1 MENSEMENMEN
12 ADLLQPTDDLDLEIE
27 DEEAESEET
36 QPNLDVRHKDLPFV
50 VNGVRVYGKRNPASV
65 IEARCQRLYKR
76 QLEGL
81 TIRQLVLEHK
91 DRESIAEATA
101 WRDWNQVSQWN
112 TDDWNI
118 ERNTILPRIQQMRF
132 KIVNAAIK
140 KGQLQTAVMALKD
153 IGAVIGEVAPEQQ
166 AMLAPILNITVEE
179 SRPKNLSSGSEPV
192 NITSALNVVPENLSL
207 DAD

>member
-1 MENSEMENMEN
+1 MENMEN

-192 NITSALNVVPENLSL
+192 NITSALNVVPESLSL

>member
-153 IGAVIGEVAPEQQ
+153 IGAVIAFQDSKRSDKEGTIA
-166 AMLAPILNITVEE
+166 NRSYGTKGYW
-179 SRPKNLSSGSEPV
+179 RCYWGGSTGA
-192 NITSALNVVPENLSL
+192 TSNACTYS
-207 DAD
+207 

>member
-207 DAD
+207 DVD

>member
-1 MENSEMENMEN
+1 
-12 ADLLQPTDDLDLEIE
+12 
-27 DEEAESEET
+27 
-36 QPNLDVRHKDLPFV
+36 
-50 VNGVRVYGKRNPASV
+50 
-65 IEARCQRLYKR
+65 
-76 QLEGL
+76 
-81 TIRQLVLEHK
+81 
-91 DRESIAEATA
+91 
-101 WRDWNQVSQWN
+101 
-112 TDDWNI
+112 
-118 ERNTILPRIQQMRF
+118 MRF

>member
-1 MENSEMENMEN
+1 MMEDDQEELQETELSSE
-12 ADLLQPTDDLDLEIE
+12 D
-27 DEEAESEET
+27 AEV
-36 QPNLDVRHKDLPFV
+36 NLDIRNKELPFV
-50 VNGVRVYGKRNPASV
+50 VNGKRVYGKRNPYSL

-81 TIRQLVLEHK
+81 SIRQLVLDHA

-101 WRDWNQVSQWN
+101 WRDWNQVSKWN

-118 ERNTILPRIQQMRF
+118 ERSTILPRIQQMRF

-166 AMLAPILNITVEE
+166 AMLTPVLNITVEE
-179 SRPKNLSSGSEPV
+179 SRPKSISPGCD
-192 NITSALNVVPENLSL
+192 VVDIKNTIETEAKSLSL
-207 DAD
+207 ELE

>member
-1 MENSEMENMEN
+1 MENMEN

-207 DAD
+207 DVD

>member
-1 MENSEMENMEN
+1 MEDKSK
-12 ADLLQPTDDLDLEIE
+12 DLELELE
-27 DEEAESEET
+27 DDQNELEET
-36 QPNLDVRHKDLPFV
+36 QPSLDVRHKDLPFV
-50 VNGVRVYGKRNPASV
+50 VNGTRVYGKRNPASV

-76 QLEGL
+76 QLDGL

-101 WRDWNQVSQWN
+101 WRDWNQVSAWN
-112 TDDWNI
+112 NDDWNI
-118 ERNTILPRIQQMRF
+118 ERSTILPRIQQMRF

-166 AMLAPILNITVEE
+166 AMLAPVLNITVEE
-179 SRPKNLSSGSEPV
+179 SRPKNLSSGAEPV
-192 NITSALNVVPENLSL
+192 NITPVLESMLENLSL
-207 DAD
+207 DAE

>member
-1 MENSEMENMEN
+1 MQTVNRHTRASRNGKPIVCPHCHN
-12 ADLLQPTDDLDLEIE
+12 TVKIYHFNWCGLL
-27 DEEAESEET
+27 
-36 QPNLDVRHKDLPFV
+36 
-50 VNGVRVYGKRNPASV
+50 
-65 IEARCQRLYKR
+65 
-76 QLEGL
+76 
-81 TIRQLVLEHK
+81 LEHA

-101 WRDWNQVSQWN
+101 WRDWNQVSKWN

-118 ERNTILPRIQQMRF
+118 ERSTILPRIQQMRF

-140 KGQLQTAVMALKD
+140 KGQLQTAVMCLKD

-192 NITSALNVVPENLSL
+192 NITPALESVPENLSL
-207 DAD
+207 DAE

>member
-192 NITSALNVVPENLSL
+192 NITSALNVVPESLSL

>member
-1 MENSEMENMEN
+1 MEN
-12 ADLLQPTDDLDLEIE
+12 ADLLQPIDDLDLEIE

>member
-1 MENSEMENMEN
+1 MQTVN
-12 ADLLQPTDDLDLEIE
+12 
-27 DEEAESEET
+27 
-36 QPNLDVRHKDLPFV
+36 RHTRASR
-50 VNGVRVYGKRNPASV
+50 NGKPIVCPHCHNTV
-65 IEARCQRLYKR
+65 IEHA
-76 QLEGL
+76 
-81 TIRQLVLEHK
+81 

-101 WRDWNQVSQWN
+101 WRDWNQVSKWN

-118 ERNTILPRIQQMRF
+118 ERSTILPRIQQMRF

-140 KGQLQTAVMALKD
+140 KGQLQTAVMCLKD

-192 NITSALNVVPENLSL
+192 NITPALESVPENLSL
-207 DAD
+207 DAE

>member
-1 MENSEMENMEN
+1 MEDEGNELELE
-12 ADLLQPTDDLDLEIE
+12 QEDDQGESQEVEANLDL
-27 DEEAESEET
+27 
-36 QPNLDVRHKDLPFV
+36 RHKELPFV

-81 TIRQLVLEHK
+81 TIRQLVLEHA

-101 WRDWNQVSQWN
+101 WRDWNQVSKWN

-118 ERNTILPRIQQMRF
+118 ERSTILPRIQQMRF

-140 KGQLQTAVMALKD
+140 KGQLQTAVMCLKD

-192 NITSALNVVPENLSL
+192 NITPTLESVPENLSL
-207 DAD
+207 DAE

>member
-1 MENSEMENMEN
+1 MES
-12 ADLLQPTDDLDLEIE
+12 LDLSQLTDNLDPELE
-27 DEEAESEET
+27 DEETESEDT
-36 QPNLDVRHKDLPFV
+36 QPNLDIRHKDLPFV

-166 AMLAPILNITVEE
+166 AMLAPVLNITVEE
-179 SRPKNLSSGSEPV
+179 SRPKNLSSGAEPV
-192 NITSALNVVPENLSL
+192 NITPRIVEETEILSVEV
-207 DAD
+207 DDI